1 MDGFIC
7 VWKPK
12 GMTSHDVVLRL
23 RRILNTK
30 KIGHSGTLDPD
41 VPGVLVVGVNR
52 ATKCLNYLP
61 EHTKEYLGTV
71 VLGAATETEDASGA
85 VIDLRSVQE
94 IPKEQLDRVLQLR
107 HGVQIQIPPM
117 YSAVKVQGKKLY
129 EYARAGASVTRP
141 RREIT
146 IHQLKQTS
154 PLIYDK
160 DHNQASFNIYVACS
174 KGTYIRTLAVD
185 LGKDLGYPAHLG
197 SLIRL
202 SSDGFS
208 AEESWTLDQIEDLQK
223 MQATYQFLRPISSAF
238 SHIPH
243 VRLTEEMWN
252 VLRQGTPFFKRF
264 SPPKETPFL
273 ALYQDQAVAL
283 YEHCLGQE
291 DAFLVKMI
299 NNQI

>member
-85 VIDLRSVQE
+85 VIDSRSVQE
-94 IPKEQLDRVLQLR
+94 IPKEELDRVLQLR
-107 HGVQIQIPPM
+107 HGVQTQIPPM

-129 EYARAGASVTRP
+129 EYARAGVSVTRP
-141 RREIT
+141 SREIV

-160 DHNQASFNIYVACS
+160 DQHQASFNIYVACS

-208 AEESWTLDQIEDLQK
+208 AKESWTLDQIEDLQK
-223 MQATYQFLRPISSAF
+223 MQATSLFLRPISSAF
-238 SHIPH
+238 AHIPH
-243 VRLTEEMWN
+243 VTLTEEMWH

-264 SPPKETPFL
+264 SPPKKTPFL

-283 YEHCLGQE
+283 YEHQVGQE